1 MRARVRH
8 PGRTAVLLAGI
19 LVATLRVSAP
29 IASAP
34 SPSNPA
40 PLPRGWGWL
49 LAAGTV
55 SGFDANAGT
64 ATLAITGQARGA
76 TYEGGAQW
84 RPQAVTGS
92 QVVHIL
98 PSTVISDTWNQPLT
112 IAAIR
117 PGLPATVWA
126 VVKPDTSVLGLK
138 VRLGS
143 GSRQP
148 PASPITEAPA
158 GVTGAVM
165 HATVSMLEVLTA
177 QGAPRKVIVTSATTI
192 RNASG
197 AVVRGATIAA
207 HDILR
212 VEGTVNSDGSVAAT
226 RVDVEMEAA
235 TAPQVSGSVDQVF
248 EDVGGLVMGGVAV
261 AIAPGCYYF
270 KGSGPGAWQQL
281 VPGQPAVAYG
291 APIVSG
297 NTLLGLR
304 ARVVAMR

>member
-1 MRARVRH
+1 MVRH
-8 PGRTAVLLAGI
+8 PGRTAALLAAVLAAALG
-19 LVATLRVSAP
+19 VSAP

-34 SPSNPA
+34 SPNNPA
-40 PLPRGWGWL
+40 PLPKGWGWL

-55 SGFDANAGT
+55 SAFDANAGT

-92 QVVHIL
+92 PVVHIL
-98 PSTVISDTWNQPLT
+98 PLTVISDAGNQPMT
-112 IAAIR
+112 IASIH
-117 PGLPATVWA
+117 PGVAATVWA
-126 VVKPDTSVLGLK
+126 VVKPDASVLGLK
-138 VRLGS
+138 LRLGS
-143 GSRQP
+143 GSRQTP
-148 PASPITEAPA
+148 PRPAITEGPA

-165 HATVSMLEVLTA
+165 HATVSMLELLTG

-197 AVVRGATIAA
+197 AVVRGAAIAPY
-207 HDILR
+207 DILH

-235 TAPQVSGSVDQVF
+235 TAAQVSGSVDQAF
-248 EDVGGLVMGGVAV
+248 DDVGGLVMGGVAV
-261 AIAPGCYYF
+261 AIAPGCYYV

-297 NTLLGLR
+297 STLLGLR

>member
-1 MRARVRH
+1 MVRH
-8 PGRTAVLLAGI
+8 PGRTAGLLAAVF
-19 LVATLRVSAP
+19 VAALSVSAP
-29 IASAP
+29 SDSAP
-34 SPSNPA
+34 SPNNLA
-40 PLPRGWGWL
+40 PLPKGWGWL

-55 SGFDANAGT
+55 SGFDPNAGT
-64 ATLAITGQARGA
+64 ATLAVTGQARGA

-98 PSTVISDTWNQPLT
+98 PSTVISDAGNQPVT
-112 IAAIR
+112 IASIH
-117 PGLPATVWA
+117 PGVPATVWA
-126 VVKPDTSVLGLK
+126 VVKPDASVLGLK
-138 VRLGS
+138 LRLGP

-148 PASPITEAPA
+148 AVRPTITEAPA
-158 GVTGAVM
+158 GVTGAVL
-165 HATVSMLEVLTA
+165 HATVSMLELLTA
-177 QGAPRKVIVTSATTI
+177 QGASRKVIVTSATTI

-197 AVVRGATIAA
+197 AVVRGAAIAPY
-207 HDILR
+207 DILR

-235 TAPQVSGSVDQVF
+235 TAAQVSGSVEQAFD
-248 EDVGGLVMGGVAV
+248 DVGGLVMGGVAV

-291 APIVSG
+291 APIVMG

>member
-1 MRARVRH
+1 MARHSGRA
-8 PGRTAVLLAGI
+8 TALLAVLLAAALYVG
-19 LVATLRVSAP
+19 AP
-29 IASAP
+29 VASAP
-34 SPSNPA
+34 SPNNPP
-40 PLPRGWGWL
+40 PLPKGWGWL

-64 ATLAITGQARGA
+64 ATLAIIGQARGA

-84 RPQAVTGS
+84 RPQSVTGA
-92 QVVHIL
+92 QTVHIL
-98 PSTVISDTWNQPLT
+98 PSTVIADMGNQPVT
-112 IAAIR
+112 ISSIR

-126 VVKPDTSVLGLK
+126 VVRPDASVLGLK
-138 VRLGS
+138 LRVGS
-143 GSRQP
+143 SARQLP
-148 PASPITEAPA
+148 RPALTEAPA

-165 HATVSMLEVLTA
+165 HATVSMLELLTA

-197 AVVRGATIAA
+197 AVVRGAAIAPY
-207 HDILR
+207 DILR

-226 RVDVEMEAA
+226 RIDVEMEAA
-235 TAPQVSGSVDQVF
+235 TAAQVSGSVDQAF
-248 EDVGGLVMGGVAV
+248 DDVGGLVMGGVAV

-270 KGSGPGAWQQL
+270 KASGPGVWQQL

>member
-1 MRARVRH
+1 MARH
-8 PGRTAVLLAGI
+8 PGRTAALLTAVLAAALYA
-19 LVATLRVSAP
+19 SAP

-34 SPSNPA
+34 SPNNPG
-40 PLPRGWGWL
+40 PLPKGWGWL

-55 SGFDANAGT
+55 SASDANAGT

-98 PSTVISDTWNQPLT
+98 PSTVIADTGNQPAT
-112 IAAIR
+112 MASIH
-117 PGLPATVWA
+117 PGMPATVWA
-126 VVKPDTSVLGLK
+126 VVKPDASVLGLK
-138 VRLGS
+138 LRLGS
-143 GSRQP
+143 GARQL
-148 PASPITEAPA
+148 PARPAITEAPA
-158 GVTGAVM
+158 GVTGAVL
-165 HATVSMLEVLTA
+165 HATVSMLELLTG

-197 AVVRGATIAA
+197 AVVRGAAIAPY
-207 HDILR
+207 DILR

-235 TAPQVSGSVDQVF
+235 TAAQVSGSVDQAF
-248 EDVGGLVMGGVAV
+248 DDVGLVMGGVAV

-270 KGSGPGAWQQL
+270 KGSDPGAWQQL

-297 NTLLGLR
+297 NMLLGLR
-304 ARVVAMR
+304 ARVIAMR